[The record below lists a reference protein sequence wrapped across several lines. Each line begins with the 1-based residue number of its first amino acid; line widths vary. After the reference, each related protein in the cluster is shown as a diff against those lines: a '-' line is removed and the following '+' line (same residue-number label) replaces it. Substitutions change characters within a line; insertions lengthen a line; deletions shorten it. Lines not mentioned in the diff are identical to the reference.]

1 MPEEHTRLLAD
12 RYELTAPLGRG
23 TMGTVWRAWDRSLG
37 REVAVKQIRRDP
49 GLTPE
54 QQAEL
59 RERMIREARF
69 AARFNHPCV
78 ATVHDAIVVDGLPWI
93 IMELVEGR
101 SLEQVIDEEGPLPPR
116 LVAQIGVDL
125 LSALRAAHAQGI
137 LHRDVKPSNV
147 LLTDTGRV
155 VLTDFGI
162 AKAVGD
168 TDLTRT
174 GMVIGSPGY
183 TAPERARGE
192 YAGPESDLWSL
203 GATLY
208 FAVEGRPAYER
219 GSVAA
224 TLAALMTETA
234 DPPTQAGP
242 LRPII
247 EGLLQKDHTMR
258 LSAEQADA
266 MLRAVADGRA
276 PDLSATARPV
286 HHGDTADAHRP
297 PQRVRGPF
305 ETGPKLVGAAAMG
318 GAGFD
323 RPPGGRD
330 DRGGPTPY
338 LSTSEPDGNQT
349 VYMARPKSSGLYTA
363 PPGSAPP
370 YGPPASP
377 AGGND
382 RGQGPGPAPGAQQWP
397 DWPDRDRPAQGDPG
411 QGHPGPGR
419 ADQGAQPGRPA
430 PASAFGPE
438 PHRPA
443 TGAPP
448 ERPGQGGPGGQG
460 RPTPDEQATMLNLE
474 SPFGASGPQTRQ
486 DSRDGGG
493 YAAPYGAEPQGA
505 GRTGRY
511 EAGPYPQGGERQ
523 GPGPYGGGQD
533 GGRYGAGQEDAAA
546 PYPGSAQQAGADGR
560 SAPVPDF
567 DPPGLGTEIFELS
580 ALGGDEN
587 QKRSAKVESRTGM
600 LTLIGVALAGLAVI
614 VIIVWS
620 ALSGSGDDDDKR
632 PSSSARFSQV
642 KEYPEDRVPEPPKD
656 AADEAETES
665 GAGGLTTTSG
675 KAAKVDT
682 SPPPAAG
689 LRRHADPSGFTI
701 DVPEK
706 MITSG
711 SGRTVQFGDGGR
723 VLTVTVLARP
733 RPAVLDAALDA
744 ERRSVDAGE
753 YPDYRM
759 LRLNVV
765 DPAPYP
771 GTEVADWEFTYTRGG
786 RTTHVLARWVT
797 VSGGATYVLR
807 WTAPDESWQQDA
819 AQREAVLGSFVP
831 GGGSAGS

>member
-49 GLTPE
+49 GLTAE

-59 RERMIREARF
+59 RERMIREARL
-69 AARFNHPCV
+69 AARFNHPSV

-101 SLEQVIDEEGPLPPR
+101 SLEQVIEEEGPLPPR

-162 AKAVGD
+162 AKAAGD
-168 TDLTRT
+168 SDLTKT

-234 DPPTQAGP
+234 EPPTQAGP

-247 EGLLQKDHTMR
+247 EGLLEKDHTLR
-258 LSAEQADA
+258 LTAEQADA

-286 HHGDTADAHRP
+286 HRGDSADANRQP
-297 PQRVRGPF
+297 EKVRGPID
-305 ETGPKLVGAAAMG
+305 TGPKLVGAAAVSG
-318 GAGFD
+318 IGVGQD
-323 RPPGGRD
+323 GRD
-330 DRGGPTPY
+330 AQGTEPMGPTPY
-338 LSTSEPDGNQT
+338 LSTDEPDGNRT

-363 PPGSAPP
+363 PRRTTPP
-370 YGPPASP
+370 YLRPPSSTGG
-377 AGGND
+377 AGQGA
-382 RGQGPGPAPGAQQWP
+382 GQGPGAPPPGGQPWQGPQGGQPGWPSPAPG
-397 DWPDRDRPAQGDPG
+397 PAAPPG
-411 QGHPGPGR
+411 
-419 ADQGAQPGRPA
+419 A
-430 PASAFGPE
+430 PA
-438 PHRPA
+438 
-443 TGAPP
+443 
-448 ERPGQGGPGGQG
+448 GQGGPA
-460 RPTPDEQATMLNLE
+460 PDEQATMVNLE
-474 SPFGASGPQTRQ
+474 SPFAAPPQAGPGQQGPQQPGQPST
-486 DSRDGGG
+486 
-493 YAAPYGAEPQGA
+493 
-505 GRTGRY
+505 
-511 EAGPYPQGGERQ
+511 GPYPAQPYGGQGHPGQ
-523 GPGPYGGGQD
+523 QGFGQQGSGQQGFGQHSPGQQAPGQYGLGQGGPGPYPGGGT
-533 GGRYGAGQEDAAA
+533 GS
-546 PYPGSAQQAGADGR
+546 YP
-560 SAPVPDF
+560 PVPDHE
-567 DPPGLGTEIFELS
+567 PPGLGTEIFELS
-580 ALGGDEN
+580 ALGGNEL

-600 LTLIGVALAGLAVI
+600 FALVGIALAGLAVI

-620 ALSGSGDDDDKR
+620 ALSGGSDDDKR
-632 PSSSARFSQV
+632 ARSSAPFSKV
-642 KEYPEDRVPEPPKD
+642 TEYPEDRVPEPPD
-656 AADEAETES
+656 SAGET
-665 GAGGLTTTSG
+665 GTGTGTGDLTTTSDT
-675 KAAKVDT
+675 AAKVET
-682 SPPPAAG
+682 SDASAPG
-689 LRRHADPSGFTI
+689 LRRHADPSGFTV
-701 DVPEK
+701 DVPDG
-706 MITSG
+706 MTASS
-711 SGRTVQFGDGGR
+711 SGRTVRFADGTR
-723 VLTVTVLARP
+723 TFTVTRLARP
-733 RPAVLDAALDA
+733 QPAVLDAVLDA

-759 LRLNVV
+759 LQINPVT
-765 DPAPYP
+765 PAPYR
-771 GTEVADWEFTYTRGG
+771 GATVADWEFTYTRDGG
-786 RTTHVLARWVT
+786 TVHVLSRWVT
-797 VSGGATYVLR
+797 VSGATYVLR
-807 WTAPDESWQQDA
+807 WSAPEDTWQRDA
-819 AQREAVLGSFVP
+819 GQRRAVFGSFTP

>member
-49 GLTPE
+49 GLTAE

-59 RERMIREARF
+59 RERMIREARL
-69 AARFNHPCV
+69 AARFNHPSV

-101 SLEQVIDEEGPLPPR
+101 SLEQVIEEEGPLPPR

-162 AKAVGD
+162 AKAAGD
-168 TDLTRT
+168 SDLTKT

-234 DPPTQAGP
+234 EPPTQAGP

-247 EGLLQKDHTMR
+247 EGLLEKDHTLR
-258 LSAEQADA
+258 LTAEQADA

-286 HHGDTADAHRP
+286 HRGDSADANRQP
-297 PQRVRGPF
+297 EKVRGPID
-305 ETGPKLVGAAAMG
+305 TGPKLVGAAAVSG
-318 GAGFD
+318 IGVGQD
-323 RPPGGRD
+323 GRD
-330 DRGGPTPY
+330 AQGTEPMGPTPY
-338 LSTSEPDGNQT
+338 LSTDEPDGNRT

-363 PPGSAPP
+363 PRRTTPP
-370 YGPPASP
+370 YLRPPSSTGG
-377 AGGND
+377 AG
-382 RGQGPGPAPGAQQWP
+382 
-397 DWPDRDRPAQGDPG
+397 
-411 QGHPGPGR
+411 
-419 ADQGAQPGRPA
+419 
-430 PASAFGPE
+430 
-438 PHRPA
+438 
-443 TGAPP
+443 
-448 ERPGQGGPGGQG
+448 
-460 RPTPDEQATMLNLE
+460 
-474 SPFGASGPQTRQ
+474 
-486 DSRDGGG
+486 
-493 YAAPYGAEPQGA
+493 QGA
-505 GRTGRY
+505 GRARARRRPAGSRGRGRR
-511 EAGPYPQGGERQ
+511 AGSRGGRRPRPAPPRRRVRPPARADPRPTSRPPWSTWRARSPPRPRP
-523 GPGPYGGGQD
+523 GPGSRARSSPGSRPPARTRRSRTA
-533 GGRYGAGQEDAAA
+533 GRGIPASRASASRVQVSRASASTALASRLPVSTASARAAPA
-546 PYPGSAQQAGADGR
+546 PYPGGGTGSYP
-560 SAPVPDF
+560 PVPDHE
-567 DPPGLGTEIFELS
+567 PPGLGTEIFELS
-580 ALGGDEN
+580 ALGGNEL

-600 LTLIGVALAGLAVI
+600 FALVGIALAGLAVI

-620 ALSGSGDDDDKR
+620 ALSGGSDDDDKR
-632 PSSSARFSQV
+632 ARSSAPFSKV
-642 KEYPEDRVPEPPKD
+642 TEYPEDRVPEPPD
-656 AADEAETES
+656 SAGET
-665 GAGGLTTTSG
+665 GTGTGTGDLTTTSDT
-675 KAAKVDT
+675 AAKVET
-682 SPPPAAG
+682 SDASAPG
-689 LRRHADPSGFTI
+689 LRRHADPSGFTV
-701 DVPEK
+701 DVPDG
-706 MITSG
+706 MTASS
-711 SGRTVQFGDGGR
+711 SGRTVRFADGTR
-723 VLTVTVLARP
+723 TFTVTRLARP
-733 RPAVLDAALDA
+733 QPAVLDAVLDA

-759 LRLNVV
+759 LQINPVT
-765 DPAPYP
+765 PAPYR
-771 GTEVADWEFTYTRGG
+771 GATVADWEFTYTRDGG
-786 RTTHVLARWVT
+786 TVHVLSRWVT
-797 VSGGATYVLR
+797 VSGATYVLR
-807 WTAPDESWQQDA
+807 WSAPEDTWQRDA
-819 AQREAVLGSFVP
+819 GQRRAVFGSFTP